1 MGYDEQL
8 LVKNFFGK
16 IFIHKPWSVDHLVIP
31 NFLLAVSRIKFFCP
45 AIRMAPSKF
54 KNFGGKTGHG
64 PFEVLFSDLC
74 SKNKGPLESANFEA
88 VDNKCQD

>member
-1 MGYDEQL
+1 MHSKTKSKAHIVYSACAL
-8 LVKNFFGK
+8 
-16 IFIHKPWSVDHLVIP
+16 DHLVIP
-31 NFLLAVSRIKFFCP
+31 NFLLAVSRINFFCP

-74 SKNKGPLESANFEA
+74 SKNKGLMESANFEA